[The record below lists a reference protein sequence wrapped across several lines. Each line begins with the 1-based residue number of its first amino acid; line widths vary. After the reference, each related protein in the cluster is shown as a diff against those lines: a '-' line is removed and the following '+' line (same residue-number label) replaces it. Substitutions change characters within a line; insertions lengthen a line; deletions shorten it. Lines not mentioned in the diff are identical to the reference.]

1 MTEPVT
7 WGDWT
12 AQPER
17 IEEVLAPTQARKLAG
32 LLDLDP
38 DSVKDGFALP
48 PMWHSI
54 YFHAAARTA
63 EIGPDGHPKRGGFF
77 PPIELQRRMYAGSSL
92 TYYEPLRVGAPATR
106 TGEIVSIEEK
116 EGRSGKL
123 VLTKALYRYEQAG
136 RLCLTDE
143 QTIVYLEPGKPVPMP
158 EAVPFAPPEGA
169 DWRDV
174 TPDPVLLF
182 RYSALTYNSHRIH
195 YDSVYA
201 KQEEGYPSLVVH
213 GPLTALLLAEFGRSL
228 DDRAPRSLQFRGLAP
243 LFDNAPFHLVARPTE
258 TGGLELEAIRPD
270 GAVANR
276 AMLEFHEDRPGRP
289 R

>member
-12 AQPER
+12 AQSER
-17 IEEVLAPTQARKLAG
+17 LEELLAPTQARKLAG

-38 DSVKDGFALP
+38 DEVKDGFELP

-54 YFHAAARTA
+54 YFHAAARTS

-77 PPIELQRRMYAGSSL
+77 PPIDLQRRMYAGSAL
-92 TYYEPLRVGAPATR
+92 TYHEPLRVGTSATR

-143 QTIVYLEPGKPVPMP
+143 QTIVYLEPGKPVPEP
-158 EAVPFAPPEGA
+158 EIVPFAPPEGA
-169 DWRDV
+169 DWRAV

-182 RYSALTYNSHRIH
+182 RYSALSYNSHRIH
-195 YDSVYA
+195 YDRAYA
-201 KQEEGYPSLVVH
+201 MDEEGYPTLVVH

-228 DDRAPRSLQFRGLAP
+228 DARPPRQLQFRGLAP
-243 LFDNAPFHLVARPTE
+243 LFDSAPFHLVARPTE
-258 TGGLELEAIRPD
+258 TGGLDLEAIRPD

-276 AMLEFHEDRPGRP
+276 AMLEFHGD
-289 R
+289 